1 MVVDPVGQCLVAF
14 LQSLSLKSA
23 KQATSTPHVHYE
35 VCIEAI
41 SNSKVL
47 LSFIIIIIII
57 ISIIIITIIIIIVPT
72 EIDECQYV
80 GWRCDEYKGF
90 YDRNRW
96 APFNWSDRKTKDT
109 CQYGD
114 LQKVKTKSIRY

>member
-1 MVVDPVGQCLVAF
+1 MSCCVSAIPESQICKTGDQYAPCTLRGMYRSHF
-14 LQSLSLKSA
+14 KFKS
-23 KQATSTPHVHYE
+23 V
-35 VCIEAI
+35 II
-41 SNSKVL
+41 
-47 LSFIIIIIII
+47 IIIIIII

-114 LQKVKTKSIRY
+114 LQKVKTKSISY